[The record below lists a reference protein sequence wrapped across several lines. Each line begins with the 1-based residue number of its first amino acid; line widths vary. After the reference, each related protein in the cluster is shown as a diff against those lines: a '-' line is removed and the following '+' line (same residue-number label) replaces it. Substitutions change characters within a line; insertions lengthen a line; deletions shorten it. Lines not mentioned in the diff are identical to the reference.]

1 MVRAT
6 DLNMQP
12 MHDPVA
18 TLVTQAS
25 LANIDSVM
33 IAGEFR
39 KRDGRMAFGGL
50 ADRQQQLVVSGQ
62 RIMRELDARLQ
73 AAAH

>member
-12 MHDPVA
+12 LHDPA
-18 TLVTQAS
+18 AALVTQAG
-25 LANIDSVM
+25 LANVDSVM

-39 KRDGRMAFGGL
+39 KRHGRMLFADL
-50 ADRQQQLVVSGQ
+50 ASRQQQLVSSGL
-62 RIMRELDARLQ
+62 RIMRELEARIQ

>member
-1 MVRAT
+1 
-6 DLNMQP
+6 
-12 MHDPVA
+12 
-18 TLVTQAS
+18 
-25 LANIDSVM
+25 M

-39 KRDGRMAFGGL
+39 KRDGRMAFGAL